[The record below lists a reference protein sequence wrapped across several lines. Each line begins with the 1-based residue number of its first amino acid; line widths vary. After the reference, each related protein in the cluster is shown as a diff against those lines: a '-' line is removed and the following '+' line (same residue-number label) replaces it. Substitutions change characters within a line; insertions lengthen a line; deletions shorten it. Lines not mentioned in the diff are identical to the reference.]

1 MVSIWFL
8 YVSLCYLC
16 MPCFKRSSSSLQ
28 YISLFFFQVLG
39 HPPVIKQS
47 TGKPPFV
54 NDFPISTS
62 IYLYIYM
69 DFQLPCL
76 MTRRQFCLRFLVE
89 NMRKIYRPQHIPESS
104 TIERWRMLL
113 CFMISAWLIGL
124 NPDILALIQRQDNHR
139 C

>member
-62 IYLYIYM
+62 IYLYIYGFSIAM
-69 DFQLPCL
+69 FDDQNAVLFAFLGRKHEKNISPTTYPRKFHNRKVANAPL
-76 MTRRQFCLRFLVE
+76 LHDISMVDRFKPRYLGTHS
-89 NMRKIYRPQHIPESS
+89 KTGQP
-104 TIERWRMLL
+104 
-113 CFMISAWLIGL
+113 
-124 NPDILALIQRQDNHR
+124 
-139 C
+139 